1 MPKKK
6 TLGPTNNR
14 IKYKQKYRTNHTYK
28 ICSATQGTTT
38 DLNGRKR
45 NNLFWTE
52 QATDN
57 RTNELT
63 KFDNN
68 DYVTRRRE
76 IEVTVIICIFEKNWQ
91 KRKRSDK
98 KKVTKINS
106 GNNKNTKKNNKWPEE
121 SLIPQIC
128 VATWECFSLYNKAI

>member
-6 TLGPTNNR
+6 TLGPTKNR

-57 RTNELT
+57 RSNELT

-106 GNNKNTKKNNKWPEE
+106 RNNKNTKKNNKWPEE